1 MPNSFRRDYPVT
13 WSILLFV
20 LGCKDKNSKIQNE
33 IFWREHGA
41 LWECDPRWNTEI
53 MNANVLS
60 ESSKA
65 FIGARRHYR
74 DKTTATH
81 SYPHPREIPLSPSCP
96 HLLTVTPF
104 CSVPTGWEADVSV
117 WSWIYPD
124 PWSGYCYLRPPET
137 SCQEQTA
144 RSAPGRRHV
153 CEGAIASR
161 VGEGATCIKQAN
173 VLDETAP
180 FLLPS
185 RQEGV
190 WFLLSLPGAAGLASQ
205 GGRALFMEL
214 E

>member
-117 WSWIYPD
+117 WSWI
-124 PWSGYCYLRPPET
+124 LVR
-137 SCQEQTA
+137 
-144 RSAPGRRHV
+144 
-153 CEGAIASR
+153 
-161 VGEGATCIKQAN
+161 
-173 VLDETAP
+173 L
-180 FLLPS
+180 LLPEAA
-185 RQEGV
+185 RDV
-190 WFLLSLPGAAGLASQ
+190 LPRADCAECPGEAARLWGSDRKQ
-205 GGRALFMEL
+205 SGRGGDMH
-214 E
+214 

>member
-104 CSVPTGWEADVSV
+104 CSIPTGWEADVSV

-144 RSAPGRRHV
+144 RSAPGRRQRSQAEWERERHALSRPMSWTRPHLSCCLAGRKV
-153 CEGAIASR
+153 RGFSSLCQVLLVSLLREGGPYLR
-161 VGEGATCIKQAN
+161 N
-173 VLDETAP
+173 
-180 FLLPS
+180 
-185 RQEGV
+185 
-190 WFLLSLPGAAGLASQ
+190 
-205 GGRALFMEL
+205 
-214 E
+214 